1 MDKETFLDKFKEL
14 RDELN
19 KSSKEEMKSLLAEAE
34 KSMGGSKEV
43 KERALGE
50 ALANFGFKWAAAA
63 AKPGAKFLG
72 SAAEAGPTLATS
84 MAENAKLAREMDQND
99 MKLRMSLKQFEIA
112 QRKGDMQTAATLAGQ
127 VRALE
132 QSQATLALQR
142 EQLAEQRRSS
152 QVKEGLMRQRIAAAG
167 PAAQAKSSAAI
178 MKNYGAARE
187 RALDRAQRLAKAD
200 FESAALNPAMQ
211 KMFKDRGI
219 TSSAQL
225 YELYAER
232 ELGKLNKGFI
242 SNVTPDDSDDDE

>member
-1 MDKETFLDKFKEL
+1 
-14 RDELN
+14 
-19 KSSKEEMKSLLAEAE
+19 
-34 KSMGGSKEV
+34 
-43 KERALGE
+43 
-50 ALANFGFKWAAAA
+50 
-63 AKPGAKFLG
+63 
-72 SAAEAGPTLATS
+72 
-84 MAENAKLAREMDQND
+84 
-99 MKLRMSLKQFEIA
+99 
-112 QRKGDMQTAATLAGQ
+112 
-127 VRALE
+127 
-132 QSQATLALQR
+132 
-142 EQLAEQRRSS
+142 
-152 QVKEGLMRQRIAAAG
+152 MRQRIAAAG